1 MAVGADIKDLMCS
14 APLVW
19 SPSIAGLD
27 LKSSWYAVFQEFR
40 QFMPFLPSG
49 ILALFLA
56 DLLACTI
63 LQQQSI
69 AAHGVCLPRGT

>member
-19 SPSIAGLD
+19 SATIAGLN
-27 LKSSWYAVFQEFR
+27 LKSSWYAVLQEFR
-40 QFMPFLPSG
+40 QLMPFLPSG

-63 LQQQSI
+63 LQKHNI
-69 AAHGVCLPRGT
+69 AAHDVCLPSGT